1 MSLAIEM
8 LLGCL
13 FVNSTTFS
21 AYIFLVIAIIYAV
34 GMLFYEINNK
44 LRIVYIILSL
54 LCALVFFV
62 TGAIRYNVYLGDRN
76 YIDRIEEGD
85 TITFQG
91 RLAKKEKKTTSYY
104 LYFNNI
110 ITNDQVFDSNETII
124 LQSDSD
130 DLPIGSTIV
139 VDGKKEKWNVA
150 RNEGNFD
157 EKSYYNSVGSLMKVK
172 GTFEVMEEPLLGVG
186 EFFYCVRENIKQAYI
201 SNLPGEEAGI
211 ISAMV
216 LGDKSELDSDTKD
229 LFKLSGLAHILAISG
244 LHISIVGMSIY
255 RLLRKRGTP
264 FGVAGVMSSVLVILY
279 GILTFGG
286 VSTIR
291 AIVMFLIMI
300 LADILGEGYD
310 SLSAIGTSMIY
321 VLIMYPYTVDSAG
334 FVFSFGAVIGIAVV
348 VNPLVSLYDR
358 YCRMRYLYQGRNHIN
373 KVDNKVGVF
382 YNGTFLSRFICGFK
396 AGSSNPYGLRDGGCK
411 RNESKIGECKASEP
425 RNISCKA
432 SGYKTSIKERMFKAL
447 LSGVLIQLVTLPI
460 VCIFYYEIPTY
471 VVLLNCLVIPLLGM
485 LLGTSLAGGIAVA
498 LGGLLLCDVFVAGT
512 SYGSDFVS
520 EVVFNGGIIE
530 YLGNLLGRFMELL
543 GEGILWISHFIV
555 YLYEMLAYYS
565 LQLPFSRIVTGVPDI
580 IKVIL
585 YYLVLVLVSKFILYK
600 YEDMEKIFDAK
611 ESRLYN
617 GNCKGLSER
626 KEAQLYS
633 SNSMKL
639 FERNED
645 FAMSSNYDEKMCSGV
660 IMSKIFCA
668 ISGFI
673 RDKRCLII
681 CGVMLSAS
689 VIFIISNHNY
699 DDFEMDM
706 VDVGQGD
713 GIFVAGDNNYFFDG
727 GSTDVK
733 NVGTYRILP
742 FLKYKGIDH
751 IDYWFVS
758 HVDSDHISGLI
769 EALDAGYSISNIVVD
784 KYMLEEEN
792 YRDIDI
798 LANDNDVNMIVMKK
812 GDVVAEDNL
821 KLLCV
826 FAGSDEIGDING
838 NSLGILGEYIE
849 GDRNVKFFIGGD
861 MTVDSE
867 KCLLGNVSERGG
879 DSLGY
884 DTSTSSGDYLN
895 HDTSI
900 SSEESINHDSLT
912 DSVDSCYGDTYKNS
926 RNSLYKGDS
935 KSFDGLLEYPTNAS
949 RDELRDMLSDVDIL
963 KLSHHGSKSSSSE
976 EFLKMLSPKI
986 SLISAGVNNRYHHP
1000 SKEVVSRLDD
1010 LGIPHMCTQDHGR
1023 LQIYLDEEGVN
1034 VVGYLR

>member
-1 MSLAIEM
+1 M

-76 YIDRIEEGD
+76 YIDRIEEGENV
-85 TITFQG
+85 TFQG

-110 ITNDQVFDSNETII
+110 ITNDQVLDSNETII

-130 DLPIGSTIV
+130 DLPIGSTIL

-157 EKSYYNSVGSLMKVK
+157 EKSYYNSVGSLMKIK
-172 GTFEVMEEPLLGVG
+172 GTFEVKEEPLLGVG

-264 FGVAGVMSSVLVILY
+264 FGVAGVVSSVLVILY
-279 GILTFGG
+279 GMLTFGG

-291 AIVMFLIMI
+291 AVVMFLIMI

-321 VLIMYPYTVDSAG
+321 VLIMYPYTVNSAG

-396 AGSSNPYGLRDGGCK
+396 AGSSNPDGHRDGGCK

-432 SGYKTSIKERMFKAL
+432 SGYKTSIKERMCKAVL
-447 LSGVLIQLVTLPI
+447 GGILIQLVTLPI
-460 VCIFYYEIPTY
+460 VCTFYYEIPTY
-471 VVLLNCLVIPLLGM
+471 VVLLNCLVIPLLGV

-498 LGGLLLCDVFVAGT
+498 LGAFLSGVLLALGLCLGKFF
-512 SYGSDFVS
+512 DFV
-520 EVVFNGGIIE
+520 GTI
-530 YLGNLLGRFMELL
+530 LL
-543 GEGILWISHFIV
+543 WASHFVI

-580 IKVIL
+580 SKVIL
-585 YYLVLVLVSKFILYK
+585 YYLVLLLVSRFLLYK
-600 YEDMEKIFDAK
+600 YEDMEAVFEKK
-611 ESRLYN
+611 ENQLYN
-617 GNCKGLSER
+617 
-626 KEAQLYS
+626 

-639 FERNED
+639 FERNEN

-660 IMSKIFCA
+660 IMSKIFYA

-689 VIFIISNHNY
+689 VIFITSNHNY

-713 GIFVAGDNNYFFDG
+713 GILVVGDNNYFFDG

-784 KYMLEEEN
+784 KYMLDEDN
-792 YRDIDI
+792 YRDIEN
-798 LANDNDVNMIVMKK
+798 LANDNDVNVIVMKK

-826 FAGSDEIGDING
+826 FAGSDEIDDING

-867 KCLLGNVSERGG
+867 KCLLKDASAETGYCIRGEQTT
-879 DSLGY
+879 GY
-884 DTSTSSGDYLN
+884 
-895 HDTSI
+895 
-900 SSEESINHDSLT
+900 EE
-912 DSVDSCYGDTYKNS
+912 
-926 RNSLYKGDS
+926 
-935 KSFDGLLEYPTNAS
+935 
-949 RDELRDMLSDVDIL
+949 LSNIDIL
-963 KLSHHGSKSSSSE
+963 KVSHHGSKSSSSE
-976 EFLKMLSPKI
+976 EFLKMLSPTI

-1010 LGIPHMCTQDHGR
+1010 LGISHMCTQDHGR
-1023 LQIYLDEEGVN
+1023 LHLYIDNSGVK
-1034 VVGYLR
+1034 VDGFLR

>member
-244 LHISIVGMSIY
+244 LHISVVGMSIY

-264 FGVAGVMSSVLVILY
+264 FGVAGVVSSVLVILY
-279 GILTFGG
+279 GMLTFGG

-291 AIVMFLIMI
+291 AVVMFLIMI

-310 SLSAIGTSMIY
+310 SLSAIGASMIY
-321 VLIMYPYTVDSAG
+321 VLIMYPYTVNSAG

-396 AGSSNPYGLRDGGCK
+396 AGSSNPDWHRDGGCK

-432 SGYKTSIKERMFKAL
+432 SGYKTSIKERMCKAVL
-447 LSGVLIQLVTLPI
+447 GGILIQLVTLPI
-460 VCIFYYEIPTY
+460 VCTFYYEIPTY
-471 VVLLNCLVIPLLGM
+471 VVLLNCLVIPLLGV

-530 YLGNLLGRFMELL
+530 YLGNPLGRFVELL

-565 LQLPFSRIVTGVPDI
+565 LQLPMARIVTGVPDI
-580 IKVIL
+580 SKVVI

-600 YEDMEKIFDAK
+600 YEDMEKIFEVK

-626 KEAQLYS
+626 KEAQLY
-633 SNSMKL
+633 NSKSIKL
-639 FERNED
+639 FERNEN

-660 IMSKIFCA
+660 IMSKIFYA

-689 VIFIISNHNY
+689 VLFITNNHNY

-758 HVDSDHISGLI
+758 HVDSDHISGL
-769 EALDAGYSISNIVVD
+769 LDALESGYSIDNIVVD
-784 KYMLEEEN
+784 KYMLNEDN
-792 YRDIDI
+792 YRDIEN
-798 LANDNDVNMIVMKK
+798 LANDNDVNVIVMKK

-826 FAGSDEIGDING
+826 FAGSDEIDDING

-849 GDRNVKFFIGGD
+849 EDRNVKFFIGGD

-867 KCLLGNVSERGG
+867 KCLLKDASAETGYCIRGEQTT
-879 DSLGY
+879 GY
-884 DTSTSSGDYLN
+884 
-895 HDTSI
+895 
-900 SSEESINHDSLT
+900 E
-912 DSVDSCYGDTYKNS
+912 V
-926 RNSLYKGDS
+926 
-935 KSFDGLLEYPTNAS
+935 
-949 RDELRDMLSDVDIL
+949 LSNIDIL
-963 KLSHHGSKSSSSE
+963 KVSHHGSKSSSCE

-1000 SKEVVSRLDD
+1000 SKEVVSRLDE
-1010 LGIPHMCTQDHGR
+1010 LGIPHMCTQDYGR
-1023 LQIYLDEEGVN
+1023 LHLYIDNSGVK
-1034 VVGYLR
+1034 VDGFLR

>member
-264 FGVAGVMSSVLVILY
+264 FGVAGVVSFVLVILY

-321 VLIMYPYTVDSAG
+321 VLIMYPYTVNSAG

-396 AGSSNPYGLRDGGCK
+396 AGSSNPDGHRDGGCK

-471 VVLLNCLVIPLLGM
+471 VVLLNCLVIPLLGV

-530 YLGNLLGRFMELL
+530 YLGNPLGRFVELL

-585 YYLVLVLVSKFILYK
+585 YYLVLLLVSRYMLYK
-600 YEDMEKIFDAK
+600 YEDMEAVFEKK
-611 ESRLYN
+611 ENQLYN
-617 GNCKGLSER
+617 
-626 KEAQLYS
+626 

-639 FERNED
+639 FERNEN

-660 IMSKIFCA
+660 IMSKIFYA

-689 VIFIISNHNY
+689 VIFITSNHNY

-742 FLKYKGIDH
+742 FLKYKGIAH

-784 KYMLEEEN
+784 KYMLDEDN
-792 YRDIDI
+792 YRDIEN
-798 LANDNDVNMIVMKK
+798 LANDNDVNVIVMKK

-826 FAGSDEIGDING
+826 FAGSDEIDDING

-849 GDRNVKFFIGGD
+849 EDRSVRFFIGGD

-867 KCLLGNVSERGG
+867 KCLLKDASAET
-879 DSLGY
+879 GY
-884 DTSTSSGDYLN
+884 CIHGEQTTGY
-895 HDTSI
+895 
-900 SSEESINHDSLT
+900 EE
-912 DSVDSCYGDTYKNS
+912 
-926 RNSLYKGDS
+926 
-935 KSFDGLLEYPTNAS
+935 
-949 RDELRDMLSDVDIL
+949 LSNIDIL
-963 KLSHHGSKSSSSE
+963 KVSHHGSKSSSCE

-1000 SKEVVSRLDD
+1000 SNEVIERLDE
-1010 LGIPHMCTQDHGR
+1010 LGIPHMCTQDYGR
-1023 LQIYLDEEGVN
+1023 LHLYIDNSGVK
-1034 VVGYLR
+1034 VDGFLR

>member
-264 FGVAGVMSSVLVILY
+264 FGVAGVVSFVLVILY

-310 SLSAIGTSMIY
+310 SLSAIGASMIY
-321 VLIMYPYTVDSAG
+321 VLIMYPYTVNSAG

-373 KVDNKVGVF
+373 NVDNKVGVF

-396 AGSSNPYGLRDGGCK
+396 GGSSNPDGHRDGGCK

-432 SGYKTSIKERMFKAL
+432 SGYKTSIKERMCKAVL
-447 LSGVLIQLVTLPI
+447 GGILIQLVTLPI
-460 VCIFYYEIPTY
+460 VCTFYYEIPTY
-471 VVLLNCLVIPLLGM
+471 VVLLNCLVIPLLGV
-485 LLGTSLAGGIAVA
+485 LLGTSLAGGIAAA

-530 YLGNLLGRFMELL
+530 HLGNPLGRFVELL

-565 LQLPFSRIVTGVPDI
+565 LQLPMARIVTGVPDI
-580 IKVIL
+580 SKVVI

-600 YEDMEKIFDAK
+600 YDDMEKIFEVK

-626 KEAQLYS
+626 KEAQLY
-633 SNSMKL
+633 NSKSIKL
-639 FERNED
+639 FERNES

-689 VIFIISNHNY
+689 VIFITSNHNY

-713 GIFVAGDNNYFFDG
+713 GILVVGDNNYFFDG

-784 KYMLEEEN
+784 KYMLNEDN
-792 YRDIDI
+792 YRDIEN
-798 LANDNDVNMIVMKK
+798 LANDNDVNVIVMKK

-826 FAGSDEIGDING
+826 FAGSDEIDDING
-838 NSLGILGEYIE
+838 NSLGILGEYIQE
-849 GDRNVKFFIGGD
+849 DRNVKFFIGGD

-867 KCLLGNVSERGG
+867 KCLFKDASAETGYCIRGEQTT
-879 DSLGY
+879 GY
-884 DTSTSSGDYLN
+884 
-895 HDTSI
+895 
-900 SSEESINHDSLT
+900 EE
-912 DSVDSCYGDTYKNS
+912 
-926 RNSLYKGDS
+926 
-935 KSFDGLLEYPTNAS
+935 
-949 RDELRDMLSDVDIL
+949 LSNIDIL
-963 KLSHHGSKSSSSE
+963 KVSHHGSKSSSCE

-1000 SKEVVSRLDD
+1000 SKEVVSRLDE

-1023 LQIYLDEEGVN
+1023 LHLYIDNSGVK
-1034 VVGYLR
+1034 VDGFLR

>member
-76 YIDRIEEGD
+76 YIDRIEEGENV
-85 TITFQG
+85 TFQG

-139 VDGKKEKWNVA
+139 VDGKKEKWNIA

-264 FGVAGVMSSVLVILY
+264 FGVAGVVSSALVILY
-279 GILTFGG
+279 GMLTFGG

-291 AIVMFLIMI
+291 AVVMFLIMI

-310 SLSAIGTSMIY
+310 SLSAIGASMIY
-321 VLIMYPYTVDSAG
+321 VLIMYPYTVNSAG

-396 AGSSNPYGLRDGGCK
+396 AGSSKSGGLR
-411 RNESKIGECKASEP
+411 ASV
-425 RNISCKA
+425 
-432 SGYKTSIKERMFKAL
+432 YKPSVKERMFKAL

-471 VVLLNCLVIPLLGM
+471 VVLLNCLVIPLLGV

-498 LGGLLLCDVFVAGT
+498 LGAFLSGVLLALGLCLGKFF
-512 SYGSDFVS
+512 DFV
-520 EVVFNGGIIE
+520 GTI
-530 YLGNLLGRFMELL
+530 LL
-543 GEGILWISHFIV
+543 WASHFVI

-580 IKVIL
+580 SKVVI
-585 YYLVLVLVSKFILYK
+585 YYLVLVPVSKFILYK
-600 YEDMEKIFDAK
+600 YEDIEKIFEAK

-626 KEAQLYS
+626 KEAQLYN

-639 FERNED
+639 FERNEN

-660 IMSKIFCA
+660 IMSKIFYA

-689 VIFIISNHNY
+689 VLFITSNHNY

-713 GIFVAGDNNYFFDG
+713 GILVVGDNNYFFDG

-784 KYMLEEEN
+784 KYMLDEDN
-792 YRDIDI
+792 YRDIEN
-798 LANDNDVNMIVMKK
+798 LANDNDVNVIVMKK

-826 FAGSDEIGDING
+826 FAGSDEIDDING

-867 KCLLGNVSERGG
+867 KCLLKDASAETGYCIRGEQTT
-879 DSLGY
+879 GY
-884 DTSTSSGDYLN
+884 
-895 HDTSI
+895 
-900 SSEESINHDSLT
+900 EE
-912 DSVDSCYGDTYKNS
+912 
-926 RNSLYKGDS
+926 
-935 KSFDGLLEYPTNAS
+935 
-949 RDELRDMLSDVDIL
+949 LSNIDIL
-963 KLSHHGSKSSSSE
+963 KASHHGSKSSSCE

-1000 SKEVVSRLDD
+1000 SNEVIERLDE
-1010 LGIPHMCTQDHGR
+1010 LGIPHMCTQDYGR
-1023 LQIYLDEEGVN
+1023 LHLYIDNSGVK
-1034 VVGYLR
+1034 VDGFLR

>member
-1 MSLAIEM
+1 M

-21 AYIFLVIAIIYAV
+21 AYIFLAIAIIYAI

-54 LCALVFFV
+54 LCAFVFFV
-62 TGAIRYNVYLGDRN
+62 TGAIRYNVYLDDRD

-85 TITFQG
+85 AITFQG

-110 ITNDQVFDSNETII
+110 ITNDQALDSDEAII

-130 DLPIGSTIV
+130 DLPIGATIV

-157 EKSYYNSVGSLMKVK
+157 EKSYYNSVGTLMKVT
-172 GTFEVMEEPLLGVG
+172 GTAEVMEEPLLGVG

-264 FGVAGVMSSVLVILY
+264 FGVAGVVSSVLVILY

-310 SLSAIGTSMIY
+310 SLSAIGTAMIY

-382 YNGTFLSRFICGFK
+382 YNGAFLSRLICGFK
-396 AGSSNPYGLRDGGCK
+396 AGSSKHGGLRDGSSDPGGL
-411 RNESKIGECKASEP
+411 R
-425 RNISCKA
+425 A
-432 SGYKTSIKERMFKAL
+432 SGYKTSIKERMCKAIL
-447 LSGVLIQLVTLPI
+447 GGILIQLVTLPI
-460 VCIFYYEIPTY
+460 VCSLYYEIPTY
-471 VVLLNCLVIPLLGM
+471 VVLLNCLVIPLLGV
-485 LLGTSLAGGIAVA
+485 LLGTSLAGGIAA
-498 LGGLLLCDVFVAGT
+498 TLGGLLLFDVFVTGT

-565 LQLPFSRIVTGVPDI
+565 LQLPMARIVTGAPDI
-580 IKVIL
+580 IKVIF
-585 YYLVLVLVSKFILYK
+585 YYLVLLLVSRFLLYK
-600 YEDMEKIFDAK
+600 YEDMEAVFEKK
-611 ESRLYN
+611 ENQLYN
-617 GNCKGLSER
+617 NNGK
-626 KEAQLYS
+626 
-633 SNSMKL
+633 KL
-639 FERNED
+639 FESKRYLSGENCQKNYLGKNEKKNSDYICKNNNRGFVAQPSAYRNKKTQD
-645 FAMSSNYDEKMCSGV
+645 IITIILQY
-660 IMSKIFCA
+660 IRSKIYFLA
-668 ISGFI
+668 
-673 RDKRCLII
+673 CL
-681 CGVMLSAS
+681 A
-689 VIFIISNHNY
+689 VIFTSVLFITNNY
-699 DDFEMDM
+699 NCDDFEMDM

-713 GIFVAGDNNYFFDG
+713 GILVAGDNNYFFDG

-742 FLKYKGIDH
+742 FLKYKGISH
-751 IDYWFVS
+751 IDYWFIS
-758 HVDSDHISGLI
+758 HVDSDHISGL
-769 EALDAGYSISNIVVD
+769 LDALESGYSIDNIVVD
-784 KYMLEEEN
+784 KYMLSEEN
-792 YRDIDI
+792 FHDIES
-798 LANDNDVNMIVMKK
+798 LANEQGVEIVVMNK
-812 GDVVAEDNL
+812 GDVVEDDNL
-821 KLLCV
+821 KFTCV
-826 FAGSDEIGDING
+826 FAGSDEIDDING
-838 NSLGILGEYIE
+838 NSLAILGEYKEDDSDI
-849 GDRNVKFFIGGD
+849 RFFIGGD

-867 KCLLGNVSERGG
+867 KCLLG
-879 DSLGY
+879 DA
-884 DTSTSSGDYLN
+884 
-895 HDTSI
+895 
-900 SSEESINHDSLT
+900 SEETGYCIRGEQT
-912 DSVDSCYGDTYKNS
+912 TGY
-926 RNSLYKGDS
+926 
-935 KSFDGLLEYPTNAS
+935 E
-949 RDELRDMLSDVDIL
+949 ELSNIDIL
-963 KLSHHGSKSSSSE
+963 KVSHHGSKSSSSE
-976 EFLKMLSPKI
+976 EFLKLLSPKMSI
-986 SLISAGVNNRYHHP
+986 ISAGVNNRYHHP
-1000 SKEVVSRLDD
+1000 SKEVVSRLDE
-1010 LGIPHMCTQDHGR
+1010 LGIPHMCTQDYGR
-1023 LQIYLDEEGVN
+1023 LQLYLDDSGVKVN
-1034 VVGYLR
+1034 GFLR

>member
-1 MSLAIEM
+1 LSLAIEM

-13 FVNSTTFS
+13 FVDSTTFS

-216 LGDKSELDSDTKD
+216 LGDKSELDSEVKD

-255 RLLRKRGTP
+255 RMMRRRGTP
-264 FGVAGVMSSVLVILY
+264 FGVAGVLSSVLVILY
-279 GILTFGG
+279 GMLTFGG

-291 AIVMFLIMI
+291 AVVMFLIMI

-310 SLSAIGTSMIY
+310 SLSAIGASMIY

-373 KVDNKVGVF
+373 NVDNKVGVF

-396 AGSSNPYGLRDGGCK
+396 AGSSKSGGLRDGRCK
-411 RNESKIGECKASEP
+411 RNESRIV
-425 RNISCKA
+425 SCKT
-432 SGYKTSIKERMFKAL
+432 SGYKPSIKERMFKAL

-460 VCIFYYEIPTY
+460 VCSFYYEIPTY
-471 VVLLNCLVIPLLGM
+471 VVLLNCLVIPLLGI

-585 YYLVLVLVSKFILYK
+585 YYLVLLLVSRYMLYK
-600 YEDMEKIFDAK
+600 YEDMEAVFEKK
-611 ESRLYN
+611 ENQLYN
-617 GNCKGLSER
+617 
-626 KEAQLYS
+626 

-639 FERNED
+639 FERNEN

-660 IMSKIFCA
+660 IMSKIFYA

-689 VIFIISNHNY
+689 VIFITSNHNY

-713 GIFVAGDNNYFFDG
+713 GILVVGDNNYFFDG

-784 KYMLEEEN
+784 KYMLDEDN
-792 YRDIDI
+792 YRDIEN
-798 LANDNDVNMIVMKK
+798 LANDNDVNVIVMKK

-826 FAGSDEIGDING
+826 FAGSDEIDDING

-849 GDRNVKFFIGGD
+849 EDRNVKFFIGGD

-867 KCLLGNVSERGG
+867 KCLLSDASAETSYCIRGEQTT
-879 DSLGY
+879 GY
-884 DTSTSSGDYLN
+884 
-895 HDTSI
+895 
-900 SSEESINHDSLT
+900 EE
-912 DSVDSCYGDTYKNS
+912 
-926 RNSLYKGDS
+926 
-935 KSFDGLLEYPTNAS
+935 
-949 RDELRDMLSDVDIL
+949 LSNIDIL
-963 KLSHHGSKSSSSE
+963 KVSHHGSKSSSSE
-976 EFLKMLSPKI
+976 EFLQLISPKMSI
-986 SLISAGVNNRYHHP
+986 ISAGVNNRYHHP
-1000 SKEVVSRLDD
+1000 SKEVVSRLDE
-1010 LGIPHMCTQDHGR
+1010 LGIPHMCTQDYGR
-1023 LQIYLDEEGVN
+1023 LHLYIDNSGVK
-1034 VVGYLR
+1034 VDGFLR

>member
-76 YIDRIEEGD
+76 YIDRIEEGENV
-85 TITFQG
+85 TFQG

-172 GTFEVMEEPLLGVG
+172 GTFEVKEEPLLGVG

-264 FGVAGVMSSVLVILY
+264 FGVAGVVSFVLVILY

-321 VLIMYPYTVDSAG
+321 VLIMYPYTVNSAG

-396 AGSSNPYGLRDGGCK
+396 AGSSNPDGHRDGGCK

-432 SGYKTSIKERMFKAL
+432 SGYKTSIKERMCKAVL
-447 LSGVLIQLVTLPI
+447 GGILIQLVTLPI
-460 VCIFYYEIPTY
+460 VCTFYYEIPTY
-471 VVLLNCLVIPLLGM
+471 VVLLNCLVIPLLGV

-530 YLGNLLGRFMELL
+530 YLGNPLGRFVELL

-565 LQLPFSRIVTGVPDI
+565 LQLPMARIVTGVPDI
-580 IKVIL
+580 SKVIL
-585 YYLVLVLVSKFILYK
+585 YYLMLLLVSRYMLYK
-600 YEDMEKIFDAK
+600 YEDMEAAFEKK
-611 ESRLYN
+611 ENQLYN
-617 GNCKGLSER
+617 
-626 KEAQLYS
+626 
-633 SNSMKL
+633 SNSMKM
-639 FERNED
+639 FERNEN

-660 IMSKIFCA
+660 IMSKIFYA

-689 VIFIISNHNY
+689 VIFITSNHNY

-713 GIFVAGDNNYFFDG
+713 GILVVGDDNYFFDG

-742 FLKYKGIDH
+742 FLKYKGIAH

-784 KYMLEEEN
+784 KYMLDEDN
-792 YRDIDI
+792 YRDIEN
-798 LANDNDVNMIVMKK
+798 LANDNDVNVIVMKK

-826 FAGSDEIGDING
+826 FAGSDEIDDING

-849 GDRNVKFFIGGD
+849 EDRSVKFFIGGD

-867 KCLLGNVSERGG
+867 KCLLKDASAETGYCIRGEQTT
-879 DSLGY
+879 GY
-884 DTSTSSGDYLN
+884 
-895 HDTSI
+895 
-900 SSEESINHDSLT
+900 EE
-912 DSVDSCYGDTYKNS
+912 
-926 RNSLYKGDS
+926 
-935 KSFDGLLEYPTNAS
+935 
-949 RDELRDMLSDVDIL
+949 LSNIDIL
-963 KLSHHGSKSSSSE
+963 KVSHHGSKSSSSE

-1000 SKEVVSRLDD
+1000 SKEVVSRLDE
-1010 LGIPHMCTQDHGR
+1010 LGIPHMCTQDYGR
-1023 LQIYLDEEGVN
+1023 MHLYIDNSGVK
-1034 VVGYLR
+1034 VDGFLR